1 MFKFK
6 SINRRIYRNVT
17 LFLIALLLGGGMVGI
32 VIDQPTG
39 NGQTRKQNT
48 LATVPNPRDAEI
60 RRIRS
65 AEEWPNP
72 YVVVYSD
79 GFELVLGQGG
89 EAIRKARVAENE
101 EVLLSLP
108 LRRWPLGRVIAVT
121 EIGLRN
127 PGETLTNQREEVERM
142 LLLHKVRVERWPSG

>member
-79 GFELVLGQGG
+79 GFEGG
-89 EAIRKARVAENE
+89 RGRGGGAGGGARGAGGGGG
-101 EVLLSLP
+101 
-108 LRRWPLGRVIAVT
+108 RR
-121 EIGLRN
+121 
-127 PGETLTNQREEVERM
+127 
-142 LLLHKVRVERWPSG
+142 S